1 MTGPSRDWDK
11 EMAEID
17 KIIAKQPAVGAQ
29 GSGARA
35 APSAPVQRAA
45 TESGPVVRSRR
56 AVLTTWLR
64 VLLGIT
70 VAAGVGLAWPY
81 AHACGFPLY
90 GYVAAA
96 AGVFL
101 AGLWGAVTSWARRM
115 AAAHLIALLVMLSG
129 LVLLGQVFLD
139 RSSYP
144 DKPAAWSCRAP

>member
-1 MTGPSRDWDK
+1 
-11 EMAEID
+11 MAEID
-17 KIIAKQPAVGAQ
+17 KIIAKGGSPSGQ
-29 GSGARA
+29 GTGVKASS
-35 APSAPVQRAA
+35 SAPVQRAA

-64 VLLGIT
+64 VFLGVA

-115 AAAHLIALLVMLSG
+115 AAAHLIALLVTLTG
-129 LVLLGQVFLD
+129 ALLVGKVFLD

-144 DKPAAWSCRAP
+144 SRPSTWSCTSP